1 MDDRARWGTIA
12 IGQSLSIERR
22 PVTGAQIQAGLVGLC
37 VGDALGVPVEFTS
50 RRERSLDPVVGL
62 RGWGT
67 WNQPPGT
74 WSDDSSLTLC
84 LVAAIAEAGGAD
96 RFALGPIAHNFCA
109 WYTEGLW
116 TARGTMFD
124 VGNATAQSIQQL
136 RSGCEPQL
144 AGGTSERSNGNGSL
158 MRILP
163 MAFLRSWF
171 AGEVL
176 LDWVHGVSR
185 ITHGHARSQMACGL
199 YVWIALGLLDGRSPR
214 EAYQWAIQTLEPVY
228 RPHPEAAQFDR
239 LWRGDLDRCPINDIR
254 GSGYVVDALEAALW
268 CLLTTDGYAAAVL
281 RAVNL
286 GEDTDTTAAIAG
298 GLAGLAYGVSAIPA
312 DWRAELAR
320 ESEIMALGDRLGALL
335 LAGESAT

>member
-1 MDDRARWGTIA
+1 MNDRGRWGTIE
-12 IGQSLSIERR
+12 IGLPLPIDRR
-22 PVTGAQIQAGLVGLC
+22 PVTRAQIQAGLLGLC

-50 RRERSLDPVVGL
+50 RRERSLDPVVGP

-84 LVAAIAEAGGAD
+84 LAAAIAEAGRAD

-109 WYTEGLW
+109 WYTDGLW
-116 TARGTMFD
+116 TAHGDRFD
-124 VGNATAQSIQQL
+124 VGNATAQAIQQL

-144 AGGTSERSNGNGSL
+144 AGGTSDRSNGNGSL

-171 AGEVL
+171 TGEAL

-185 ITHGHARSQMACGL
+185 LTHGHARSQMACGL
-199 YVWIALGLLDGRSPR
+199 YVWIALGLLEGRSPQ
-214 EAYQWAIQTLEPVY
+214 EAYQWAIQALEPVY
-228 RPHPEAAQFDR
+228 RPHPEAAHFDR
-239 LWRGDLDRCPINDIR
+239 LWRGDLDRVAIDDIR

-268 CLLTTDGYAAAVL
+268 CVLTTDHYGAAVL

-312 DWRAELAR
+312 DWLAGLAR
-320 ESEIMALGDRLGALL
+320 VADIQVLGDRLGAV
-335 LAGESAT
+335 LAGESAA

>member
-1 MDDRARWGTIA
+1 MDDRAPWGTIEV
-12 IGQSLSIERR
+12 GQSLAIDRR
-22 PVTGAQIQAGLVGLC
+22 PVTREQIQAGLLGLC

-84 LVAAIAEAGGAD
+84 LAAAIAEMGGAD
-96 RFALGPIAHNFCA
+96 RFALGLIARNFCA
-109 WYTEGLW
+109 WYYEGLW
-116 TARGTMFD
+116 TAHGSLFD
-124 VGNATAQSIQQL
+124 VGNATAQAIQQL

-171 AGEVL
+171 PGEVL
-176 LDWVHGVSR
+176 LDRVHGVSCL
-185 ITHGHARSQMACGL
+185 THGHARSQMACGL

-214 EAYQWAIQTLEPVY
+214 EAYEWAIQTLEPVY
-228 RPHPEAAQFDR
+228 RSHPEVAQFDR
-239 LWRGDLDRCPINDIR
+239 LWRGDLERCSIHEVR

-268 CLLTTDGYAAAVL
+268 CVLTTDSYAAAVL

-298 GLAGLAYGVSAIPA
+298 GLAGLAYGISAIPT
-312 DWRAELAR
+312 DWRAGVAR
-320 ESEIMALGDRLGALL
+320 EPEILALGDRLAAV
-335 LAGESAT
+335 LAEAAA